1 MWIIKNIFRVSVV
14 IIGFSFFLSCGNKKA
29 EERLHNIKGKD
40 LSVPDYVAKVSAL
53 GKIEPQ
59 RGFVDLATDESG
71 VVSKLFKEE
80 GDVVAV
86 GEVIFELKSDK
97 EEVDEEIAFNQ
108 VEVQRLK
115 VEADVA
121 AMKQYEVEIAEL
133 KRDLE
138 VSQRLAETG
147 AETQYAVYNK
157 KRDHDLLL
165 AQLNTARKNVEAG
178 RANLSVLASQRSR
191 AQKEVISR
199 RIRSDWEGRLIRMD
213 VKEGSAIS
221 PLVSFATLIPSDELI
236 VHGEIDEIFA
246 NRVHLGDS
254 VELKIAG
261 TQKIIARGEVYYLS
275 AILDDKSLFYEK
287 SGEQSDRRVR
297 RFKASLKGQEN
308 LLINQKV
315 ECEIYLQD

>member
-1 MWIIKNIFRVSVV
+1 MGIIKKIFRVSVV

-97 EEVDEEIAFNQ
+97 EEVDEEIVFNQ

-165 AQLNTARKNVEAG
+165 AQLNTARKNVEVG